1 MVMPKKMNQ
10 HKQNPY
16 ARRRAFSTAQ
26 PIGLEIHDIVKPFME
41 KQGFVEARIVLDW
54 EKIVG
59 PFLAEHTT
67 PERISFLRG
76 QKTDGTL
83 YLKTTS
89 AVSPEIQ
96 HLTPSILERV
106 NTYFGYQ
113 AVTKIHLL
121 HTKIRKRESLPK
133 MQEKN
138 KKNKAIL
145 SPYEELLESIP
156 EENIRHSLERLAHVI
171 LDNE

>member
-1 MVMPKKMNQ
+1 MVMPKKMTQ
-10 HKQNPY
+10 YKQNPY
-16 ARRRAFSTAQ
+16 ARRRAFPVAQ
-26 PIGLEIHDIVKPFME
+26 AIGFEIHGIVKPFME

-59 PFLAEHTT
+59 PFLAENTI
-67 PERISFLRG
+67 PERISFLKG
-76 QKTDGTL
+76 KKTDGTL

-121 HTKIRKRESLPK
+121 HTKISKRMSSPK
-133 MQEKN
+133 MQEESRV
-138 KKNKAIL
+138 NKAMP
-145 SPYEELLESIP
+145 SSYEQLLENIP